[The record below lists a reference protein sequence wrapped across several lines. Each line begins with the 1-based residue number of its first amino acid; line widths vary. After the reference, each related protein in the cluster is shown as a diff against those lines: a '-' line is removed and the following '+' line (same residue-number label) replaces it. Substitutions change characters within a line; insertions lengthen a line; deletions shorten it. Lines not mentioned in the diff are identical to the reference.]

1 MFFNEI
7 KLIIENKLSPK
18 NYRIDSEYYGLYY
31 GQIHSKKYIKKILFT
46 VDLSLES
53 IHYAIKNK
61 INLILSL
68 NNFNNNPIT
77 HFNQLLINKLNLL
90 SRFPLL
96 IFILNSTFIAAE
108 GGVSDTIMES
118 LYLKLDQTFNV
129 KNKRGDSIPLG
140 RICVPNSY
148 TENNKIMTLDNL
160 LRRTK
165 SNLEVEDVLF
175 VGELNS
181 EVKKICI
188 VGSDKSNV
196 NYLRKALKYECDCYI
211 SGYFDHQ
218 SASYAK
224 ESRLNLIGIS
234 LYNCNTIALK
244 KMHNILSLEFPR
256 DDFYFFESRNPINV
270 FN

>member
-1 MFFNEI
+1 
-7 KLIIENKLSPK
+7 
-18 NYRIDSEYYGLYY
+18 
-31 GQIHSKKYIKKILFT
+31 
-46 VDLSLES
+46 
-53 IHYAIKNK
+53 
-61 INLILSL
+61 
-68 NNFNNNPIT
+68 
-77 HFNQLLINKLNLL
+77 
-90 SRFPLL
+90 
-96 IFILNSTFIAAE
+96 
-108 GGVSDTIMES
+108 
-118 LYLKLDQTFNV
+118 
-129 KNKRGDSIPLG
+129 
-140 RICVPNSY
+140 
-148 TENNKIMTLDNL
+148 MTLDNL
-160 LRRTK
+160 LRRIK
-165 SNLEVEDVLF
+165 SNLEVEDILF

-188 VGSDKSNV
+188 VGSDKLNR

-270 FN
+270 FNLT